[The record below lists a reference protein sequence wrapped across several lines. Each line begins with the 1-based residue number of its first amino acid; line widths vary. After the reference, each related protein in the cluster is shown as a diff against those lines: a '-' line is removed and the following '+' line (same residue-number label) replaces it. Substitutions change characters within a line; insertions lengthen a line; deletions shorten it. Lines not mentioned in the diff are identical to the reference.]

1 MKKLFSAEN
10 SSPFCRDKEKR
21 KNCKKKKKGNPLNLD
36 CSVAVLTL
44 DVSLDVG
51 ANNCLLQLN
60 ALAEIELCVQR
71 RPAHRADK
79 EAASQMELTGL
90 HRDEIFK
97 VWLVDKLTRPSS
109 SALSCP
115 SSLPCQWPIS
125 KSRFHNL
132 LLQTYCLV
140 SIFGRAKNRYQEDMF
155 WQHCSKFYEF
165 VTQFGRSSFESAE
178 TCLRCTVVCPH
189 PVSPPGWV
197 SIIHKRWVANLK
209 LITLMLFI
217 LHFKWTNT

>member
-1 MKKLFSAEN
+1 MHIVQVCPTKNKKYYVNLSTLIFKWKKLFSAEN

-21 KNCKKKKKGNPLNLD
+21 KNCKKKGNPLNLD

-51 ANNCLLQLN
+51 ANNNCLLQLN

-115 SSLPCQWPIS
+115 SSLPLP
-125 KSRFHNL
+125 
-132 LLQTYCLV
+132 
-140 SIFGRAKNRYQEDMF
+140 
-155 WQHCSKFYEF
+155 
-165 VTQFGRSSFESAE
+165 VT
-178 TCLRCTVVCPH
+178 H
-189 PVSPPGWV
+189 
-197 SIIHKRWVANLK
+197 I
-209 LITLMLFI
+209 
-217 LHFKWTNT
+217 

>member
-1 MKKLFSAEN
+1 M
-10 SSPFCRDKEKR
+10 
-21 KNCKKKKKGNPLNLD
+21 
-36 CSVAVLTL
+36 AVLTL

-109 SALSCP
+109 SAPSCP

-140 SIFGRAKNRYQEDMF
+140 SIFGRARGLKKGGYVLTALQQVL
-155 WQHCSKFYEF
+155 W
-165 VTQFGRSSFESAE
+165 
-178 TCLRCTVVCPH
+178 VCYS
-189 PVSPPGWV
+189 VWSLVLWV
-197 SIIHKRWVANLK
+197 SWDLLEMYGSLPSPRLSSWVSFNYS
-209 LITLMLFI
+209 
-217 LHFKWTNT
+217 

>member
-1 MKKLFSAEN
+1 MHIVQVCPTKNKKYYVNLSTLIFKWKNYFQQRTAARSAEIKK
-10 SSPFCRDKEKR
+10 KER
-21 KNCKKKKKGNPLNLD
+21 TVKKKKENPLNLD
-36 CSVAVLTL
+36 CSVEVLTL

-140 SIFGRAKNRYQEDMF
+140 SIFGRARGLKKGGYVLTALQQVL
-155 WQHCSKFYEF
+155 W
-165 VTQFGRSSFESAE
+165 
-178 TCLRCTVVCPH
+178 VCYS
-189 PVSPPGWV
+189 VWSLVLWV
-197 SIIHKRWVANLK
+197 SWDLLEMYGSLPSPRLSSWVSFNYS
-209 LITLMLFI
+209 
-217 LHFKWTNT
+217 

>member
-21 KNCKKKKKGNPLNLD
+21 KNCKKKGNPLNLD

-51 ANNCLLQLN
+51 ANNNCLLQLN

-115 SSLPCQWPIS
+115 SSLPLS
-125 KSRFHNL
+125 
-132 LLQTYCLV
+132 
-140 SIFGRAKNRYQEDMF
+140 
-155 WQHCSKFYEF
+155 
-165 VTQFGRSSFESAE
+165 VT
-178 TCLRCTVVCPH
+178 H
-189 PVSPPGWV
+189 
-197 SIIHKRWVANLK
+197 I
-209 LITLMLFI
+209 
-217 LHFKWTNT
+217 

>member
-21 KNCKKKKKGNPLNLD
+21 KNCKKKENPLNLD

-79 EAASQMELTGL
+79 DAASQMELTGL

-140 SIFGRAKNRYQEDMF
+140 SIFGRARGLKKGGYVLTALQQVL
-155 WQHCSKFYEF
+155 W
-165 VTQFGRSSFESAE
+165 
-178 TCLRCTVVCPH
+178 VCYS
-189 PVSPPGWV
+189 VWSLVLWV
-197 SIIHKRWVANLK
+197 SWDLLEMYGSLPSPRLSSWVSFNYS
-209 LITLMLFI
+209 
-217 LHFKWTNT
+217 

>member
-21 KNCKKKKKGNPLNLD
+21 KNCKKKKKKGNPLNLD

-140 SIFGRAKNRYQEDMF
+140 SIFGRARGLKKGGYVLTALQQVL
-155 WQHCSKFYEF
+155 W
-165 VTQFGRSSFESAE
+165 
-178 TCLRCTVVCPH
+178 VCYS
-189 PVSPPGWV
+189 VWSLVLWV
-197 SIIHKRWVANLK
+197 SWDLLEMYGSLPSPCLSSWVSFNYS
-209 LITLMLFI
+209 
-217 LHFKWTNT
+217 

>member
-21 KNCKKKKKGNPLNLD
+21 KNCKKKKGNPLNLD

-51 ANNCLLQLN
+51 ANNNCLLQLN

-132 LLQTYCLV
+132 LLQTYCLIYFWSCQRAEEGRICFD
-140 SIFGRAKNRYQEDMF
+140 SIAA
-155 WQHCSKFYEF
+155 
-165 VTQFGRSSFESAE
+165 SFMSLLLSLVARPLSQ
-178 TCLRCTVVCPH
+178 LRLAWDV
-189 PVSPPGWV
+189 
-197 SIIHKRWVANLK
+197 R
-209 LITLMLFI
+209 
-217 LHFKWTNT
+217 

>member
-21 KNCKKKKKGNPLNLD
+21 KNCKKKKKKGNPLNLD

-71 RPAHRADK
+71 RLAHRADK

-140 SIFGRAKNRYQEDMF
+140 SIFGRARGLKKGGYVLTALQQVL
-155 WQHCSKFYEF
+155 W
-165 VTQFGRSSFESAE
+165 
-178 TCLRCTVVCPH
+178 VCYS
-189 PVSPPGWV
+189 VWSLVLWV
-197 SIIHKRWVANLK
+197 SWDLLEMYGSLPSPCLSSWVSFNYS
-209 LITLMLFI
+209 
-217 LHFKWTNT
+217 

>member
-21 KNCKKKKKGNPLNLD
+21 KNCKKKKKKGNPLNLD

-140 SIFGRAKNRYQEDMF
+140 SIFGRARGLKKGGYVLTALQQVL
-155 WQHCSKFYEF
+155 W
-165 VTQFGRSSFESAE
+165 
-178 TCLRCTVVCPH
+178 VCYS
-189 PVSPPGWV
+189 VWSLVLWV
-197 SIIHKRWVANLK
+197 SWDLLEMYGSLPSPRLSSWVSFNYS
-209 LITLMLFI
+209 
-217 LHFKWTNT
+217 

>member
-21 KNCKKKKKGNPLNLD
+21 KNCKKKKKKGNPLNLD

-109 SALSCP
+109 SAPSCP

-140 SIFGRAKNRYQEDMF
+140 SIFGRARGLKKGGYVLTALQQVL
-155 WQHCSKFYEF
+155 W
-165 VTQFGRSSFESAE
+165 
-178 TCLRCTVVCPH
+178 VCYS
-189 PVSPPGWV
+189 VWSLVLWV
-197 SIIHKRWVANLK
+197 SWDLLEMYGSLPSPCLSSWVSFNYS
-209 LITLMLFI
+209 
-217 LHFKWTNT
+217 

>member
-21 KNCKKKKKGNPLNLD
+21 KNCKKKKKENPLNLD

-51 ANNCLLQLN
+51 ANNGLLQLN

-140 SIFGRAKNRYQEDMF
+140 SIFGRARGLKKGGYVLTALQQVL
-155 WQHCSKFYEF
+155 W
-165 VTQFGRSSFESAE
+165 
-178 TCLRCTVVCPH
+178 VCYS
-189 PVSPPGWV
+189 VWSLVLWV
-197 SIIHKRWVANLK
+197 SWDLLEMYGSLPSPRLSSWVSFNYS
-209 LITLMLFI
+209 
-217 LHFKWTNT
+217 

>member
-21 KNCKKKKKGNPLNLD
+21 KNCKKKGNPLNLD

-140 SIFGRAKNRYQEDMF
+140 SIFGRARGLKKGGYVLTALQQVL
-155 WQHCSKFYEF
+155 W
-165 VTQFGRSSFESAE
+165 
-178 TCLRCTVVCPH
+178 VCYS
-189 PVSPPGWV
+189 VWSLVLWV
-197 SIIHKRWVANLK
+197 SWDLLEMYGSLPSPRLSSWVSFNYS
-209 LITLMLFI
+209 
-217 LHFKWTNT
+217 

>member
-21 KNCKKKKKGNPLNLD
+21 KNCKKKKKKGNPLNLD

-140 SIFGRAKNRYQEDMF
+140 SIFGRARGLKKGGYVLTAL
-155 WQHCSKFYEF
+155 QH
-165 VTQFGRSSFESAE
+165 V
-178 TCLRCTVVCPH
+178 LWVCYS
-189 PVSPPGWV
+189 VWSLVLWV
-197 SIIHKRWVANLK
+197 SWDLLEMYGSLPSPRLSSWVSFNYS
-209 LITLMLFI
+209 
-217 LHFKWTNT
+217 

>member
-21 KNCKKKKKGNPLNLD
+21 KNCKKKKKKGNPLNLD

-109 SALSCP
+109 SAPSCP

-140 SIFGRAKNRYQEDMF
+140 SIFGRARGLKKGGYVLTALQQVL
-155 WQHCSKFYEF
+155 W
-165 VTQFGRSSFESAE
+165 
-178 TCLRCTVVCPH
+178 VCYS
-189 PVSPPGWV
+189 VWSLVLWV
-197 SIIHKRWVANLK
+197 SWDLLEMYGSLPSPRLSSWVSFNYS
-209 LITLMLFI
+209 
-217 LHFKWTNT
+217 